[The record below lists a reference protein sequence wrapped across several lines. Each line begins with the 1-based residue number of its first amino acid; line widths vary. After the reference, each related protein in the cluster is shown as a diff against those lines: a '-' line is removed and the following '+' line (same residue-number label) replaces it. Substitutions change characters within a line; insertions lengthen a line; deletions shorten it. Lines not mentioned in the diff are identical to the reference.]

1 MFCCYFFLLFLYF
14 EHLTAGSFTNLLNNY
29 PVSKNNCTCM
39 IFHFAPPSI
48 STSAFVFLF
57 YLVIFVMSSLV
68 YTIKKPNDTSL
79 HLPALS
85 YNYIII
91 FTLFRFIVLN
101 QYLLRS
107 LSGDAPFTA
116 YCFSQFKQG
125 NYVIQLNNNHRIPH
139 VNGR

>member
-1 MFCCYFFLLFLYF
+1 
-14 EHLTAGSFTNLLNNY
+14 
-29 PVSKNNCTCM
+29 
-39 IFHFAPPSI
+39 
-48 STSAFVFLF
+48 
-57 YLVIFVMSSLV
+57 MSSLV

-107 LSGDAPFTA
+107 LSGDAEKTEL
-116 YCFSQFKQG
+116 
-125 NYVIQLNNNHRIPH
+125 IE
-139 VNGR
+139 NGKMYHTGRNSGSRT